1 MKNIY
6 LEKIEYYKIIDL
18 IKGYSKT
25 LKAKNDFE
33 SLKPMQTKKDIVKAL
48 DEVSEA
54 VSLLYRKGTPPILEL
69 ENIEQH
75 ILNLKNSNFLSIKSI
90 LEITNLLI
98 TSRLLKEYYFEN
110 PLNQT
115 EVLTAYFDHL
125 YTNLKI
131 EETIKN
137 SIVDEN
143 TLDDRASAKLNQIRQ
158 KQRNVKKEVTGKL
171 QSLLSSKYLQEPIV
185 TIRQGRFVVP
195 VKVEYV
201 SEIKGLIHD
210 TSSSGSTVFIEPMS
224 VFELNNTLS
233 DLKNQEQIEIEI
245 ILQKLSS
252 LFFEITDELEN
263 TYNLVSLLDF
273 IFAKAMYAKENN
285 CNMPII
291 SDEKR
296 IVLKDAK
303 HPLISQD
310 TVVPISLEVGK
321 DYTTLLIT
329 GPNTGGKTVTLKTV
343 GLLTALALSGIHIPA
358 AEGSYIYPFDNIF
371 VDIGDEQNI
380 LESLSTF
387 SSHIKNIINILK
399 DASKDSLVLIDELGS
414 GTDPVEG
421 SSLAI
426 AILDE
431 LKLRQTITLATT
443 HYQELKEYALVTD
456 KVSNASCEFDLETL
470 SPTFKLLIG
479 VPGKSNA
486 FAISKKLG
494 LDESILDRAKN
505 LVKED
510 TAKIEDLL
518 KEVYDQKA
526 LLEKQN
532 DEIRINND
540 KIRFLKE
547 QLEKE
552 YTDFESNKKEYIQK
566 AKQDAR
572 QILLDAKDEA
582 NEIIK
587 EMTLTSDGKELNK
600 KKRRLDEKLKEVDSV
615 KETEENFETLDIEN
629 IKPDTIV
636 YVPKFG
642 KNGIILGYPNRNGKF
657 SIQIGSI
664 KTNLKIDQVTVAKKE
679 TNKKEI
685 ISKKSTF
692 SPKKVDT
699 ELNIIGLNVEES
711 LPLVDK
717 FLDDAALAHLETVRI
732 VHGKGSG
739 VLGKGIQ
746 NYLKSHPH
754 SKEFRYGT
762 FGEGEM
768 GVTIV
773 TLK

>member
-33 SLKPMQTKKDIVKAL
+33 SLKPMQSKKDIIKAL

-158 KQRNVKKEVTGKL
+158 KQRNIKKEVTGKL

-201 SEIKGLIHD
+201 SEIKGLVHD

-303 HPLISQD
+303 HPLISKD

-505 LVKED
+505 LVEED

-532 DEIRINND
+532 EEIRINND
-540 KIRFLKE
+540 KIKSLKE
-547 QLEKE
+547 DLEKE

-615 KETEENFETLDIEN
+615 KETEENFESLDIEN

-642 KNGIILGYPNRNGKF
+642 KNGTILGYPNRNGKF

-664 KTNLKIDQVTVAKKE
+664 KTNLTIDQVTVAKKE

-685 ISKKSTF
+685 IIKKSTF

-699 ELNIIGLNVEES
+699 ELNIIGLNIEES

>member
-33 SLKPMQTKKDIVKAL
+33 SLKPMQSKKDIIKAL

-158 KQRNVKKEVTGKL
+158 KQRNVKKAVTGKL

-303 HPLISQD
+303 HPLISKD

-358 AEGSYIYPFDNIF
+358 AEGSYIYPFDNIY

-746 NYLKSHPH
+746 KYLKSHPH